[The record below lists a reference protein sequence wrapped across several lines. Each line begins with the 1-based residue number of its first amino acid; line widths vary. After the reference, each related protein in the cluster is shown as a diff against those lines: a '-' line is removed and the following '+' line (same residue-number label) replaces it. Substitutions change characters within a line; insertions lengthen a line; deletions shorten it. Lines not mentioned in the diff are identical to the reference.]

1 MLYDTIS
8 LYAMRLSHVILYAIS
23 LYDLSLYSKR
33 GRCKNFVNRSI
44 NTGAELFNTKVK
56 VFRSQFSGVTD
67 IPFLLFRFSK
77 LCA

>member
-1 MLYDTIS
+1 MLYDAIS

-23 LYDLSLYSKR
+23 LYDLSLDSKR
-33 GRCKNFVNRSI
+33 GQCKNFVNLST